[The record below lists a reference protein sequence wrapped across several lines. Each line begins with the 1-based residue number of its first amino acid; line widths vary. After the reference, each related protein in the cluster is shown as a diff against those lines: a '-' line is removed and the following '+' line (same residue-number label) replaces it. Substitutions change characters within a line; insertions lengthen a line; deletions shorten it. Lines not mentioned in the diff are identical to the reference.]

1 MMIQEG
7 PKSIPEI
14 LDGVMKDTFLED
26 LYEQDAMPVEC
37 IMRRDVVILDH
48 AYTAYDAAMLMIK
61 KGVECIVV
69 TAYGK
74 LFGMITERDIVCTVV
89 GLDIP
94 LRNLILRFLA
104 SRPLICINP
113 RQTVKEATDIMRKYN
128 IRQLPVVDMDKVVG
142 LVTARDLAMFSYVPE
157 IRFCKNYPSNDIE
170 IQKNMIEKLIDF
182 E

>member
-7 PKSIPEI
+7 PKSISEI

-26 LYEQDAMPVEC
+26 LYEQGALPVEC
-37 IMRRDVVILDH
+37 IMKRDVVILDH
-48 AYTAYDAAMLMIK
+48 TCTAYDAAMLMIK

-142 LVTARDLAMFSYVPE
+142 LVAARDLAMFSYVPE
-157 IRFCKNYPSNDIE
+157 IRFCKNYPSKDIK